1 MPGAPSAPAAPIA
14 PAARFAP
21 TASAAPIAPRA
32 TPAGAPGYGCRC
44 VGAPART
51 SRRYAA
57 CTRNPQSTIR
67 GKPYETMNM
76 VMPLTEFTEEIFGYR
91 TTKSNLLWPSR
102 ILPSGQTVHGRVL
115 NLEKN
120 KLVEF
125 SPSNWH
131 EVQPWEGA
139 RGVLLLYTP
148 RTTKLQNEH
157 YVELKNAGFAIEKNS
172 IDSEDVVED
181 VVTDEVVM
189 KRFDVPEVNEMIQA
203 FIEMDDLD
211 LLDLSSGSRPTPVPR
226 ATIKKSEVQCTHDI
240 ESILQDLEARGKAF
254 EVTHTVSFNDVKKNI
269 AKWYGSAVKEF
280 TDLKDKKESIQ
291 SYTSGG
297 TSRRDARLYHAREY
311 LIR

>member
-1 MPGAPSAPAAPIA
+1 M
-14 PAARFAP
+14 
-21 TASAAPIAPRA
+21 
-32 TPAGAPGYGCRC
+32 
-44 VGAPART
+44 
-51 SRRYAA
+51 
-57 CTRNPQSTIR
+57 
-67 GKPYETMNM
+67 
-76 VMPLTEFTEEIFGYR
+76 
-91 TTKSNLLWPSR
+91 
-102 ILPSGQTVHGRVL
+102 
-115 NLEKN
+115 
-120 KLVEF
+120 
-125 SPSNWH
+125 
-131 EVQPWEGA
+131 
-139 RGVLLLYTP
+139 
-148 RTTKLQNEH
+148 
-157 YVELKNAGFAIEKNS
+157 
-172 IDSEDVVED
+172 VED